1 MNRIIQ
7 DIKGDGYSIG
17 VNSPCFVIAEIGSN
31 HNGDW
36 ELALRH
42 IDRAIDSGVN
52 AIKFQTFDSKK
63 HVSSFARTSYNG
75 ETDVKV
81 QDILKD
87 LEINREWHKPLYEYC
102 KDRNVT
108 FLSSPC
114 DYEAVDQ
121 LEEVGVSM
129 HKISSFDITDLDLIN
144 CIASTGKPII
154 MSTGLANCNEIKRA
168 VDQCRSVGNNDIILL
183 QCTSLYPAPVYLSN
197 LNAIKTMSKKF
208 NVLTGYS
215 DHTEGD
221 VVACASVA
229 MGACVI
235 EKHFTLDRS
244 LSGPDHHF
252 AIEPYELK
260 NMVEKIR
267 IIEESFG
274 DGIKDGPRGD
284 EIEISMKSRRSV
296 HAACDIPSGSMISSD
311 MLLNKRPGYGVEP
324 YLKNDIIGKKTK
336 VDIAADEWITWDM
349 FL

>member
-1 MNRIIQ
+1 
-7 DIKGDGYSIG
+7 
-17 VNSPCFVIAEIGSN
+17 
-31 HNGDW
+31 
-36 ELALRH
+36 
-42 IDRAIDSGVN
+42 
-52 AIKFQTFDSKK
+52 
-63 HVSSFARTSYNG
+63 
-75 ETDVKV
+75 
-81 QDILKD
+81 
-87 LEINREWHKPLYEYC
+87 
-102 KDRNVT
+102 
-108 FLSSPC
+108 
-114 DYEAVDQ
+114 
-121 LEEVGVSM
+121 
-129 HKISSFDITDLDLIN
+129 
-144 CIASTGKPII
+144 
-154 MSTGLANCNEIKRA
+154 
-168 VDQCRSVGNNDIILL
+168 
-183 QCTSLYPAPVYLSN
+183 
-197 LNAIKTMSKKF
+197 MSKKF